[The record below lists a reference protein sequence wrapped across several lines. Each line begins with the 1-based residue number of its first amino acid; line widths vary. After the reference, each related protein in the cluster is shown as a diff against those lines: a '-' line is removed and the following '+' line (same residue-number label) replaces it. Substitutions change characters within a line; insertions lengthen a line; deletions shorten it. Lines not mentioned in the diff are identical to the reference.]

1 RLFCVFGAGGN
12 RDKTKRPRMGKAAAE
27 NADYLI
33 VTSDNPRTEE
43 PEEIIRDIIAGIPP
57 ESCFE
62 VQSDRK
68 AAIRRAFELAGPGD
82 IVLIAGKGHENY
94 QEING
99 VKYPFSDTEVVTD
112 CFKGEI

>member
-1 RLFCVFGAGGN
+1 
-12 RDKTKRPRMGKAAAE
+12 MGKAAAE
-27 NADYLI
+27 HADYLI
-33 VTSDNPRTEE
+33 VTSDNPRTEV
-43 PEEIIRDIIAGIPP
+43 PEDIIRDIVAGIPP
-57 ESCFE
+57 ESSFE

-68 AAIRRAFELAGPGD
+68 AAIRRAFDLAGSGD

-99 VKYPFSDTEVVTD
+99 IKYPFSDTEVITA